1 MIARMVVRNPAQI
14 SPGHANIAAAAGLV
28 LATGFGLAKL
38 LLLNSWHIWLEF
50 LLLGLSVLPGMK
62 QYNDQQ

>member
-1 MIARMVVRNPAQI
+1 MPTSLLQQQQQQ
-14 SPGHANIAAAAGLV
+14 GLV

-38 LLLNSWHIWLEF
+38 LLLKSWHIWLEF
-50 LLLGLSVLPGMK
+50 LLLGLWVLPGRK